1 MATVVWTSAVAGA
14 GWAAR
19 VLIVG
24 LALVPVVIVTLSSVP
39 ALLVLPFSRRRS
51 AHATAIVR
59 QLTAWTRGLLATSRE
74 R

>member
-1 MATVVWTSAVAGA
+1 MNAPWGSLLATAR
-14 GWAAR
+14 WAAR

-24 LALVPVVIVTLSSVP
+24 LALLPVLIVTAASVP

-51 AHATAIVR
+51 AQAAAIVR
-59 QLTAWTRGLLATSRE
+59 QLTAWTRALLAGSRE

>member
-1 MATVVWTSAVAGA
+1 MATVWTSTIAGA
-14 GWAAR
+14 RWAAR

-24 LALVPVVIVTLSSVP
+24 LALVPVVIVTLASVP

-51 AHATAIVR
+51 AQATTIVR
-59 QLTAWTRGLLATSRE
+59 QLIAWTRGLLLTSRE

>member
-1 MATVVWTSAVAGA
+1 MVTLWTSAISGA
-14 GWAAR
+14 RWTAR

-24 LALVPVVIVTLSSVP
+24 LALVPVVIVTLASVP

-51 AHATAIVR
+51 AQATTIVG
-59 QLTAWTRGLLATSRE
+59 QLVAWTRGLLVTSRE